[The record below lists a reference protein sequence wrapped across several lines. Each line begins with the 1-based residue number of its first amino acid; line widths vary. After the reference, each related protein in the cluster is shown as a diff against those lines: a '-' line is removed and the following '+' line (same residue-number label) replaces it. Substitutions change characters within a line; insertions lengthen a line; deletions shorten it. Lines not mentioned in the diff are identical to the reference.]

1 VNILLADDEPLLR
14 DFLSTLLRNWGA
26 AVTEAGSASEALRLV
41 QTDAYDVA
49 LLDLRLGDHDALWLM
64 RQAALPATMA
74 VIIMSGF
81 APMKVV
87 RELQQHGVSA
97 LLAKPFSPDEL
108 FDTLERCAAPALHH
122 RITAQALPCA
132 V

>member
-1 VNILLADDEPLLR
+1 MRILLAEDEPLLR
-14 DFLSTLLRNWGA
+14 EYLLALLHQWGA
-26 AVTEAGSASEALRLV
+26 VVTEAGSASAALQLI
-41 QTDAYDVA
+41 QTDTYDVA

-64 RQAALPATMA
+64 HQATLPATTA

-87 RELQQHGVSA
+87 RELKRYGVSA

-108 FDTLERCAAPALHH
+108 FETLEHYTPHAPHHMPAHALTCAL
-122 RITAQALPCA
+122 
-132 V
+132 